1 MPTKHRQI
9 KHTHSA
15 CVIDDFI
22 TPRVTSWGYSSDLAS
37 EEIEELGNPNIVE
50 VLDDTPTVSSTLDLN
65 DYGSVQTLAVLSER
79 MQYSANNDSTH
90 WTVTNTH
97 FEEAAVDLLNH
108 IKSGADDSLNDRA
121 VWLNNC
127 TVTSYSGTYSVDG
140 FATESISLENSAQTQ
155 FINNYKYVRV
165 LRPVVH
171 YDIADPTGTIAG
183 ACDGTMALAVSP
195 SVGDSTTYSD
205 FDYWNE
211 LGDLWRAT
219 TGEVTGLYLTVDGVV
234 QTDADWAYDGTWVA
248 STVGNLG
255 NIDFSATNRYRLIAR
270 HEGLEGD
277 STNFAGPTATG
288 RAGLRKGNTKLYFW
302 DSGSGAAGSSAP
314 TVGSSYYSK
323 RIQSISIDVSWNR
336 EQLEQLGEHEPYF
349 RGVES
354 TEVTATLNAIG
365 SNAELFAIAAGMTVD
380 GTGFYSDEVHE
391 MKLTD
396 FQSATNLSA
405 RVDVFNSTDTAKHV
419 ANNRCKYITM
429 TGGKVTSF
437 GHSIDVPGRLSDD
450 LTLTFNAV
458 TWVGDQIIAERDP
471 LDA

>member
-1 MPTKHRQI
+1 
-9 KHTHSA
+9 
-15 CVIDDFI
+15 
-22 TPRVTSWGYSSDLAS
+22 
-37 EEIEELGNPNIVE
+37 
-50 VLDDTPTVSSTLDLN
+50 
-65 DYGSVQTLAVLSER
+65 
-79 MQYSANNDSTH
+79 
-90 WTVTNTH
+90 
-97 FEEAAVDLLNH
+97 
-108 IKSGADDSLNDRA
+108 
-121 VWLNNC
+121 
-127 TVTSYSGTYSVDG
+127 
-140 FATESISLENSAQTQ
+140 
-155 FINNYKYVRV
+155 
-165 LRPVVH
+165 
-171 YDIADPTGTIAG
+171 
-183 ACDGTMALAVSP
+183 
-195 SVGDSTTYSD
+195 
-205 FDYWNE
+205 
-211 LGDLWRAT
+211 
-219 TGEVTGLYLTVDGVV
+219 VV